1 MKKIFTMLACFLL
14 ALSSVILVGCG
25 NKVVEITT
33 VYPESFKVVTVDVIT
48 LNGTTQNTYT
58 LIKGKYNNRAV
69 IYLEDEIVIDGGAP
83 TTIKYL
89 WIADNNST
97 TANQLLENIV
107 YRDDPIWTA
116 KTGDGYTYPDE
127 LELSNYLWDVKAT
140 GSYNDRY
147 LVSSSETELV
157 YRMNSDTIYISND
170 DYHLTNKRY
179 QSGRTWT
186 NTYSFGDYTTEIPN
200 IADIFAAL

>member
-14 ALSSVILVGCG
+14 AVSSIVLVGCG
-25 NKVVEITT
+25 NKVVEIKT
-33 VYPESFKVVTVDVIT
+33 VYPESFKVVTVDVD
-48 LNGTTQNTYT
+48 GTTQNTYT

-69 IYLEDEIVIDGGAP
+69 IYLEDEIVINGGAP

-89 WIADNNST
+89 WIANDNST
-97 TANQLLENIV
+97 TANQLLEDIISRV
-107 YRDDPIWTA
+107 TPKTWTNH
-116 KTGDGYTYPDE
+116 TGDGYTDPDE
-127 LELSNYLWDVKAT
+127 LELSLYLWDVKAT

-170 DYHLTNKRY
+170 NYHLTNKRT
-179 QSGRTWT
+179 QQTRNWT
-186 NTYSFGDYTTEIPN
+186 NTYTFADCTTEIPN